1 MIIFHEKFWKN
12 DCFSTTAYDNCT
24 VQGFELD
31 VMDYLLKPFSFE
43 RFLKAAYK
51 IYNISKTNKLLQENP
66 ATLKESFIFVR
77 SNNEDVKLNL
87 DEIIRINA
95 MKDYIIIY
103 TLTRKLIV
111 HQTMKSIMEKIN
123 LENFIRVHNSHI
135 ISLNHLQSVGKNSIV
150 VANERIPVSE
160 KYKAFLTEFI
170 DRFK

>member
-1 MIIFHEKFWKN
+1 MK
-12 DCFSTTAYDNCT
+12 T
-24 VQGFELD
+24 
-31 VMDYLLKPFSFE
+31 FSFE

-51 IYNISKTNKLLQENP
+51 VFSISKTNKLLQENP
-66 ATLKESFIFVR
+66 VALKESFIFVR

-95 MKDYIIIY
+95 MKDHIIIY
-103 TLTRKLIV
+103 TVTRKLIV
-111 HQTMKSIMEKIN
+111 HQTMKSIMQNIN
-123 LENFIRVHNSHI
+123 LENLIRVHNSHI

-170 DRFK
+170 DRLSKSRFYFLIMVRFFDPNFLSSQAFNFASSMDLSAW

>member
-1 MIIFHEKFWKN
+1 MINHE
-12 DCFSTTAYDNCT
+12 D
-24 VQGFELD
+24 
-31 VMDYLLKPFSFE
+31 
-43 RFLKAAYK
+43 
-51 IYNISKTNKLLQENP
+51 I
-66 ATLKESFIFVR
+66 
-77 SNNEDVKLNL
+77 KLNL
-87 DEIIRINA
+87 DEIIRINT

-103 TLTRKLIV
+103 TVTRKLIV

>member
-1 MIIFHEKFWKN
+1 MINHE
-12 DCFSTTAYDNCT
+12 Y
-24 VQGFELD
+24 
-31 VMDYLLKPFSFE
+31 
-43 RFLKAAYK
+43 
-51 IYNISKTNKLLQENP
+51 
-66 ATLKESFIFVR
+66 
-77 SNNEDVKLNL
+77 VKLNL

-111 HQTMKSIMEKIN
+111 HQTMKSIMEKMN
-123 LENFIRVHNSHI
+123 FENFIRVHNSHI

-150 VANERIPVSE
+150 VANERIPVNE